1 MSVLDYYKKNSFNP
15 VPIKFA
21 IKSNIAKH
29 YLKRINLL
37 ENHLK
42 IHLPHLKNKNIL
54 EFGCNGAE
62 NACLLSEYG
71 ANLYLV
77 EPHKKIHKIIINNF
91 NKIKKKNKL
100 KLLSDNTLENFKT
113 KKKFDVIIVEG
124 FLNTLKKRDFYFKK
138 ISKLLNPGGLLIINY
153 DDVYGGFFEYLK
165 SYTLI
170 KLCKKLNIKSNSKE
184 SLNLAET
191 LFKKEFDKLNKSRS
205 FMAWWKDQL
214 VNPYASKTWSL
225 IDLIKLAN
233 SQKLTCNSTSPLFYN
248 SNFFKWYK
256 DTNSNDFQFK
266 NLNKSYCKAWKKS
279 FLTFFIGTNIKTN
292 KEIDDKTLNNLKIF
306 IKKMNLC
313 LENKSLNK
321 NLHIPKELETLF
333 KSNGLNNYYKEI
345 NKLIKLLNSQS
356 QNTDKIISYYRKSKI
371 IKNTWGSLLH
381 YVVFKKNV
389 VL

>member
-356 QNTDKIISYYRKSKI
+356 QNTEKIISYYRKSKI

>member
-1 MSVLDYYKKNSFNP
+1 
-15 VPIKFA
+15 
-21 IKSNIAKH
+21 
-29 YLKRINLL
+29 
-37 ENHLK
+37 
-42 IHLPHLKNKNIL
+42 
-54 EFGCNGAE
+54 
-62 NACLLSEYG
+62 
-71 ANLYLV
+71 
-77 EPHKKIHKIIINNF
+77 
-91 NKIKKKNKL
+91 
-100 KLLSDNTLENFKT
+100 LSDNTLENFKT

-356 QNTDKIISYYRKSKI
+356 QNTEKIISYYRKSKI